1 MLTLKALLH
10 PLDGLHGL
18 VGLDI
23 LDGLDVQH
31 DLHYLM
37 GKSTEALEGQG
48 QVSGHSTVNRPQ
60 TNIDKYFLD
69 NCFVKGDYFGNDLT
83 RIQGVTSPEKCQKFC
98 QV

>member
-1 MLTLKALLH
+1 MLKALLH
-10 PLDGLHGL
+10 PLDGL
-18 VGLDI
+18 
-23 LDGLDVQH
+23 DGLDVQH
-31 DLHYLM
+31 ALYDLM
-37 GKSTEALEGQG
+37 GNSEALEGQG